1 VVTGAMVQTMDNQT
15 VNYVND
21 NDGNKVAVPMIY
33 YKVLLK
39 YKAGQTE
46 NGGYSSIGF
55 WYENRAYNAAYPI
68 AADAKSVKEM
78 EALTGFNFFHNLPDD
93 LEDAVEKSCV
103 PKDWGLN

>member
-1 VVTGAMVQTMDNQT
+1 
-15 VNYVND
+15 VND

-39 YKAGQTE
+39 YKADQTE